1 MRKSLWNPVV
11 SAASPVPGTGVF
23 VPGGARLLTYA
34 TGMLPTPSES
44 VIFRRL
50 ETGAVVY
57 DSAVEVYYGLNDVGA
72 TIWELL
78 GDASLTSDRLIDR
91 LGSKYPDADGE
102 LLRADCDA
110 LIASLVGYGLLRL
123 AATTA

>member
-1 MRKSLWNPVV
+1 MESGRIRSVACSGHRCFGPWR
-11 SAASPVPGTGVF
+11 GTI
-23 VPGGARLLTYA
+23 ADYA

-57 DSAVEVYYGLNDVGA
+57 DSAAEVYYGLNDVGA

-78 GDASLTSDRLIDR
+78 GDASLSSDRLIDH